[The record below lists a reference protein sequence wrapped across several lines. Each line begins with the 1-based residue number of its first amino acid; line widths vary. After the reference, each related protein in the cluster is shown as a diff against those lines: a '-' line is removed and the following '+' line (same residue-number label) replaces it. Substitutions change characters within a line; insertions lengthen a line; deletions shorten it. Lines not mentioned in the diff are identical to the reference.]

1 MSQAG
6 QAQVAKKK
14 VGLFVWII
22 RIIFLPFWLLYEIT
36 KWGIRSIKAGGSQR
50 IFGIAGIGAA
60 WLLFL
65 ILLLGAGG
73 KSNQQDPSASQSG
86 IQASATAVQA
96 TATVTSTAA
105 PTKTPQPT
113 ETPRPTST
121 PTQPTPPQ
129 VFSGNSDDVITINP
143 VGPAIV
149 DLEYSGGSNFI
160 VQNYDSG
167 GQLIDLL
174 VNTIGS
180 YSGRIEMDFIVGQD
194 TSMIQVQASGPWS
207 ITITPYQDAL
217 LDMVSVPGTYQGNG
231 DNILYLGGDPSIA
244 KFEASGGSNFIVWA
258 AGDSKE
264 LIVNEIAPY
273 SGTVIVP
280 GAPILLI
287 IRAEGNWTVS
297 LE

>member
-1 MSQAG
+1 MS
-6 QAQVAKKK
+6 QVAKKK
-14 VGLFVWII
+14 VSLFVWII

-36 KWGIRSIKAGGSQR
+36 RWGIRSINAGGKQR
-50 IFGIAGIGAA
+50 IFGIAGIGTAYL
-60 WLLFL
+60 LLF
-65 ILLLGAGG
+65 ILLLSAGG
-73 KSNQQDPSASQSG
+73 KSSEQEQAASQSSV
-86 IQASATAVQA
+86 QASATAVQA
-96 TATVTSTAA
+96 VAAADTVTQTAA

-113 ETPRPTST
+113 KTPLPTST
-121 PTQPTPPQ
+121 PTQMIPPQ
-129 VFSGNSDDVITINP
+129 VFSGNGDDVITINP

-149 DLEYSGGSNFI
+149 DIEYSGGSNFI

-207 ITITPYQDAL
+207 ITITPYQDAPL
-217 LDMVSVPGTYQGNG
+217 EMISVPGTYQGNG
-231 DNILYLGGDPSIA
+231 DNILYLIGDASIA
-244 KFEASGGSNFIVWA
+244 EFEASGDSNFIVWS

-273 SGTVIVP
+273 SGTVIIP